1 MGDDQIGITA
11 PKTFLS
17 KQFDMKDMGSP
28 CYRFGIEVANS
39 SSGYTVS
46 QLKYTEDILH

>member
-17 KQFDMKDMGSP
+17 KQFDMKDMGLLVIYLALRLLIPHLATQSL
-28 CYRFGIEVANS
+28 N
-39 SSGYTVS
+39 
-46 QLKYTEDILH
+46 